1 MQSHLVCT
9 VNEAY
14 DSDNTDDEEVLL
26 KNCDEIDVLIML
38 IEDDCRHERSSK
50 ALDKNKD
57 IMQEHIKKEKQYM
70 ILKVL
75 YHEDYVDML
84 RAVKIQDSQEALKS
98 DIILKTDS
106 DTLSSQSVIDD
117 IESLSMLRDLSMS
130 DQSIR

>member
-130 DQSIR
+130 D